1 MEFATNIINIK
12 VHLLNFTLSPGLFLM
27 PLCPIFHTFISNHW
41 SYQKIRKVKWPLQQT
56 NDGVHSCQSLSWKR
70 LPGRTA
76 WIWSQLY
83 WTVTNLPALTWK
95 EALAVPC
102 VCCTMLTRQPGDSL
116 RLSLWLMGE
125 SRPRAPSGLAAFL
138 FHTLTSLGT
147 DGSVQRQHFIVSINY
162 ASVC

>member
-1 MEFATNIINIK
+1 ME
-12 VHLLNFTLSPGLFLM
+12 LLPTLLISKAFCHFKCPDSFLM
-27 PLCPIFHTFISNHW
+27 SLCSLFHTFISSYW
-41 SYQKIRKVKWPLQQT
+41 SYQKVCRVKRLWSVPLT

-70 LPGRTA
+70 LPVRTG

-116 RLSLWLMGE
+116 RLSLSDWWLRVG
-125 SRPRAPSGLAAFL
+125 PGLRAVWLSF
-138 FHTLTSLGT
+138 F
-147 DGSVQRQHFIVSINY
+147 FIH
-162 ASVC
+162 